1 MKLNPDKCHLVLNTK
16 EQATLK
22 IGNIHIKNALSEK
35 LLGINFDYK
44 LTFSMHIE
52 DICQKSSRKINA
64 LADLHHIWWHQKS
77 IFWMLFLNCNFISP
91 LIWMC
96 CNRALNHKINW
107 LFQQCLHI
115 QIMKKFLKEMV
126 LSLFT
131 IKISDF

>member
-16 EQATLK
+16 EQTTLK

-64 LADLHHIWWHQKS
+64 LADLHHI
-77 IFWMLFLNCNFISP
+77 
-91 LIWMC
+91 
-96 CNRALNHKINW
+96 
-107 LFQQCLHI
+107 
-115 QIMKKFLKEMV
+115 
-126 LSLFT
+126 
-131 IKISDF
+131 